1 MCGRYYLKSEK
12 NVIVNE
18 FNIYEVISEDIK
30 PDYNIAPGRNVLC
43 VVRNHH
49 NKLVSMRWGL
59 IPSWAKDEKIAN
71 RTINARA
78 ESLIEKPSFLKPFQ
92 SQRCLIIAD
101 GFYEWQKDAPR
112 KIPYAITLKNN
123 KPFAFAG
130 LYDHWQSPDHEIIT
144 TCTIITTKAN
154 QLLASIHNRM
164 PVILPKTAYDIWL
177 DKNFQDIRK
186 LSSFLIP
193 FDDSQM
199 HIYEVSDSVNSVK
212 NNSPSL
218 IQPVNK

>member
-1 MCGRYYLKSEK
+1 MCGRYWLKSEK
-12 NVIVNE
+12 KKIVNE
-18 FNIYEVISEDIK
+18 FNIYEVMADVK
-30 PDYNIAPGRNVLC
+30 PDYNITPGRNVLC
-43 VVRNHH
+43 ITKNGN

-59 IPSWAKDEKIAN
+59 IPSWAKDEKIAY

-78 ESLIEKPSFLKPFQ
+78 ESLIEKPSFLRPFQ

-101 GFYEWQKDAPR
+101 GFYEWQKDAHR

-130 LYDHWQSPDHEIIT
+130 LYDHWQSPDNEIIA

-164 PVILPKTAYDIWL
+164 PVILPKTAYEIWL
-177 DKNFQDIRK
+177 DKNFQDIKK
-186 LSSFLIP
+186 LSSLLIP
-193 FDDSQM
+193 FDDLQM
-199 HIYEVSDSVNSVK
+199 HIYQVSDLVNSVK

-218 IQPVNK
+218 LQPANK